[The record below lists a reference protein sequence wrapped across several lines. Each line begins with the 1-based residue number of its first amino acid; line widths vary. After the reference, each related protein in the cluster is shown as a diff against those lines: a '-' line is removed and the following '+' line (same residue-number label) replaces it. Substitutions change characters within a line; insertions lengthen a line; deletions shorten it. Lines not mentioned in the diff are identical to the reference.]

1 MLHGKFPP
9 KLWGV
14 NYTRYNLSGL
24 VDTKGL
30 SDLAEEIL
38 SLVSS
43 KGQIE
48 VKEIQ
53 QRLNITK
60 ETLSSEIDFLV
71 ESHFVQWD
79 ESRQCIR
86 LSELCKK
93 FLEETSEQDAGTIFI
108 LC

>member
-1 MLHGKFPP
+1 M
-9 KLWGV
+9 

-43 KGQIE
+43 KGEIE
-48 VKEIQ
+48 VTEIQ
-53 QRLNITK
+53 HRLNITR
-60 ETLSSEIDFLV
+60 ETLSKEIEFLV
-71 ESHFVQWD
+71 ESHFVQWN
-79 ESRQCIR
+79 ENKQCIR

-93 FLEETSEQDAGTIFI
+93 FLDETSEQDARTIFI

>member
-1 MLHGKFPP
+1 MLHVKFSS
-9 KLWGV
+9 KLWGM
-14 NYTRYNLSGL
+14 NYTRYNFLGL

-43 KGQIE
+43 KGEIE
-48 VKEIQ
+48 VGEIQ
-53 QRLNITK
+53 HRLNITR
-60 ETLSSEIDFLV
+60 ETLSKEIDFLV

-79 ESRQCIR
+79 ENKQCIR

-93 FLEETSEQDAGTIFI
+93 FLDETSEQDAGTIFI

>member
-1 MLHGKFPP
+1 M
-9 KLWGV
+9 
-14 NYTRYNLSGL
+14 NYTRYNFLGL
-24 VDTKGL
+24 VDMKGL

-53 QRLNITK
+53 HRLNITR
-60 ETLSSEIDFLV
+60 ETLSREIDFLV

-79 ESRQCIR
+79 ESMQCIM
-86 LSELCKK
+86 LSEPCKK
-93 FLEETSEQDAGTIFI
+93 FLEDTSEQDAGTIFI

>member
-1 MLHGKFPP
+1 M
-9 KLWGV
+9 
-14 NYTRYNLSGL
+14 NYTRYNLLGL

-43 KGQIE
+43 KGEME
-48 VKEIQ
+48 VEEIQ
-53 QRLNITK
+53 HRLNITR
-60 ETLSSEIDFLV
+60 ETLSREIDFLV
-71 ESHFVQWD
+71 ESHFVQLD
-79 ESRQCIR
+79 ESKQYIR

-93 FLEETSEQDAGTIFI
+93 FLEETSEHDAGTIFI